1 MRKPILIVISLL
13 QLAIGTAWAAD
24 PDALWKIIN
33 GTCEPC
39 VAKRQDYVV
48 MKDHHGIAQYLV
60 LPTARI
66 AGMESPEILDPNA
79 PNYWAAAWAAKSWV
93 DAKLPQPLAR
103 DRTVL
108 AINSAY
114 GRTQNQLHIHVDCL
128 AAEVHQTL
136 ALDSSAIGPN
146 WSALPH
152 GLKGHP
158 YWARRLISEDLVDAN
173 PFLLLADA
181 VPDARAHMGQY
192 TLVVVG
198 ARFEDGQNGFILLT
212 DRADLVTADR
222 ASGEE
227 VQDHDCRP

>member
-1 MRKPILIVISLL
+1 MVAPKGPGHTVRSEFERGGGVPCILSIYQDASGK
-13 QLAIGTAWAAD
+13 AKDIG
-24 PDALWKIIN
+24 
-33 GTCEPC
+33 
-39 VAKRQDYVV
+39 
-48 MKDHHGIAQYLV
+48 
-60 LPTARI
+60 
-66 AGMESPEILDPNA
+66 
-79 PNYWAAAWAAKSWV
+79 
-93 DAKLPQPLAR
+93 
-103 DRTVL
+103 L

-212 DRADLVTADR
+212 DRADLATADR